1 MRAFLAQRT
10 GQHRGPYCAISHGIG
25 QDRELRR
32 AFRRFPGLGGE
43 PALPLFL
50 RLYREWMVDIIP
62 LRHQLR
68 CYLNTTREQLSDS
81 HGIID
86 RMIDRCRD
94 PLRPDSHRVLL
105 PVLRA
110 PGSPDPL
117 ASTSGPPRSGS

>member
-1 MRAFLAQRT
+1 MPTRKLLDS
-10 GQHRGPYCAISHGIG
+10 YCAISHGTG

-32 AFRRFPGLGGE
+32 AFQRLPGLGVE

-68 CYLNTTREQLSDS
+68 CYLNTTREQLSDP
-81 HGIID
+81 HG
-86 RMIDRCRD
+86 MIDRCRD
-94 PLRPDSHRVLL
+94 PLLRQDSHGVLL